1 MVVMWNHIMSIAEN
15 ITNVEDA
22 SKVIAHILRE
32 LAKSEAMKSKQDTDD
47 NGTTILVDTV
57 G

>member
-1 MVVMWNHIMSIAEN
+1 MSIAEN

-22 SKVIAHILRE
+22 SIVIAHILRE
-32 LAKSEAMKSKQDTDD
+32 LAKSEAMKSKQDDD
-47 NGTTILVDTV
+47 GTTILVDTV